1 MCTVLPRRRRHA
13 HTAGRR
19 REMQRCTKTPNTLGV
34 HEGGSADKSS
44 HNKPPMNCGF
54 FEKRSSALQFH
65 FGPTRNPISGGR
77 SAHQKHTRLSA
88 RVNRSA
94 YPRPSLHKVSL
105 PRRTMI
111 STRTLETAHLPLIPN
126 SLRPKQ
132 QKRRPKAALLRVK
145 TD

>member
-1 MCTVLPRRRRHA
+1 MCTTLPRRRRHA

-19 REMQRCTKTPNTLGV
+19 REIQRCTKTLNTLGV

-65 FGPTRNPISGGR
+65 FGSTRNPISGGR

-94 YPRPSLHKVSL
+94 YPRPSLHKERP
-105 PRRTMI
+105 PRHTM
-111 STRTLETAHLPLIPN
+111 TNKRPLEPPPLPLIQIPPP
-126 SLRPKQ
+126 PKN
-132 QKRRPKAALLRVK
+132 QKPPQKAPLLRVK